1 MSSIYKEKRSLK
13 MEDITPAEKEVV
25 LHMIS
30 AVIKQ
35 SNLRK
40 KHSN

>member
-13 MEDITPAEKEVV
+13 TGDITPAEKEVV

-30 AVIKQ
+30 AVRYQTI
-35 SNLRK
+35 
-40 KHSN
+40 